1 MSKKALTGLFLGLV
15 TALSS
20 LSAKGDVT
28 YDYIIVGNGTA
39 GAVLAR
45 KLTDSGKKSVL
56 VLEAGINHDNDPVV
70 LDADSNMLFQDLTN
84 LTFNPKYA
92 ETYAVSVFFPLTAVS
107 YSEGRG
113 WGGSSLHNYMQVVRG
128 TPDVYDTW
136 ATLSGNP
143 MWSYANTLPRIL
155 SFMNYTACMTTPN
168 LAQEGIGGPISVTQ
182 TLPVTALNDALGAAL
197 NTATGTPFVAD
208 INDFTQGLLGIS
220 AFQAFATAES
230 PCNLGVRSFSSR
242 EFLDSVIKITSTGGV
257 GKGNRLLR
265 IESNAYVNNIIF
277 DGKKAIGVRFFY
289 SNQPNKALK
298 AYGKKII
305 LCAGSVNTPAIL
317 QRSGIGD
324 PAVLEPLAIK
334 VRINN
339 PNVGA
344 NLVNQYGGTAFAK
357 LPGGTNAF
365 PFFQAFI
372 NGSTTP
378 PLASPFNYP
387 NDTTRRVQI
396 DAFVAGNILGTPLI
410 QLLPFLLQP
419 NSRGSVKIVSSNPL
433 IQPLIDLNMYSDGD
447 VNTNGTDANLTV
459 AAYKLIAQTVGG
471 VANMVYPPPGDFVSP
486 DLLLA
491 DAKQKITAES
501 HILATCRMGTSAAN
515 SVVDGNL
522 HVHGAKNL
530 MIVDASAIP
539 VMPNGNT
546 CFAVYMIAEGALEIL
561 GVPTAPGL

>member
-1 MSKKALTGLFLGLV
+1 MSKKALTGIFLGLV

-56 VLEAGINHDNDPVV
+56 VLEAGINHDNDPEV
-70 LDADSNMLFQDLTN
+70 LNTN
-84 LTFNPKYA
+84 QGVLLNDFTDLTFNPKYA
-92 ETYAVSVFFPLTAVS
+92 ETYGVPVFFPLTGIV
-107 YSEGRG
+107 YSEGRS
-113 WGGSSLHNYMQVVRG
+113 WGGSSLHNYMQVIRG
-128 TPDVYDTW
+128 TPDIYDAW

-143 MWSYANTLPRIL
+143 LWNYANTLPRIL
-155 SFMNYTACMTTPN
+155 SFINYTPCLTISNPS
-168 LAQEGIGGPISVTQ
+168 QEGMGGPISITQ
-182 TLPVTALNDALGAAL
+182 TLPVTMDPFGIAL
-197 NTATGTPFVAD
+197 NTTTGTPFVDD
-208 INDFTQGLLGIS
+208 INDPTQGLIGIS
-220 AFQAFATAES
+220 AFQAFATATA
-230 PCNLGVRSFSSR
+230 PCSLGVRSFSSR
-242 EFLDSVIKITSTGGV
+242 EFLDSVTKITPTGGV
-257 GKGNRLLR
+257 GKGSRLLR

-305 LCAGSVNTPAIL
+305 LCAGSINTPAIL

-344 NLVNQYGGTAFAK
+344 NLVNQYGGTAIAF
-357 LPGGTNAF
+357 LPGGTNAT
-365 PFFQAFI
+365 PFFQALI

-378 PLASPFNYP
+378 ALPSPFDYP
-387 NDTTRRVQI
+387 NDTTRRLQLDAFQIAPDVVQI
-396 DAFVAGNILGTPLI
+396 
-410 QLLPFLLQP
+410 LPFLVQP
-419 NSRGSVKIVSSNPL
+419 NSRGSVKIVNTNPL
-433 IQPLIDLNMYSDGD
+433 IQPLLDLNMYSDGP
-447 VNTNGTDANLTV
+447 VTTNGTDANLSV
-459 AAYKLIAQTVGG
+459 ATYQLINAVVTGAGG
-471 VANMVYPPPGDFVSP
+471 TMIYPPPADFASP
-486 DLLLA
+486 ATLLM
-491 DAKQKITAES
+491 DAKQKIIALS
-501 HILATCRMGTSAAN
+501 HTVGTCRMGTSPSN

-539 VMPNGNT
+539 KIPNGSV
-546 CFAVYMIAEGALEIL
+546 CFGVYMLAEGALSIL
-561 GVPTAPGL
+561 GVSPSPGL

>member
-1 MSKKALTGLFLGLV
+1 MSKKALTGIFLGLV

-28 YDYIIVGNGTA
+28 YDYIIVGNGTC

-56 VLEAGINHDNDPVV
+56 VLEAGVNHDNDPVV
-70 LDADSNMLFQDLTN
+70 LDSGSNMLFQDLTN

-92 ETYAVSVFFPLTAVS
+92 ETYAVSAFFPLNAVG

-128 TPDVYDTW
+128 TPDIYDAW

-143 MWSYANTLPRIL
+143 LWNYANTLPRIL
-155 SFMNYTACMTTPN
+155 TFINYTACLTIPN
-168 LAQEGIGGPISVTQ
+168 PAQEGFGGPISITQ
-182 TLPVTALNDALGAAL
+182 TPPVTAMNDAFGAAL

-208 INDFTQGLLGIS
+208 INDPTQGLIGIS
-220 AFQAFATAES
+220 AFQAFATANA
-230 PCNLGVRSFSSR
+230 PCSLGVRSFSSR
-242 EFLDSVIKITSTGGV
+242 EFLDPIIKITSTGGV
-257 GKGNRLLR
+257 GKGSRLLR

-344 NLVNQYGGTAFAK
+344 NLANQYGGTAIAF

-365 PFFQAFI
+365 PFFQAYI

-387 NDTTRRVQI
+387 NDMTRR
-396 DAFVAGNILGTPLI
+396 I
-410 QLLPFLLQP
+410 QLDASQIAPNVLQILPFILEP
-419 NSRGSVKIVSSNPL
+419 NSRGSVQIVNTNPL

-459 AAYKLIAQTVGG
+459 TAYKLIAQTVTAAGG
-471 VANMVYPPPGDFVSP
+471 FMIYPPTADFADP
-486 DLLLA
+486 NALLT
-491 DAKQKITAES
+491 DAKQKIIAES
-501 HILATCRMGTSAAN
+501 HIIGTCRMGTSASN

-522 HVHGAKNL
+522 HVYGAKNL

-539 VMPNGNT
+539 LLPNGNI
-546 CFAVYMIAEGALEIL
+546 CFGVYMLAEGALEIL
-561 GVPTAPGL
+561 GVSPSTGL